1 MAKSSSWKKEFHFSL
16 WSRGLEPV
24 MVEEAWQ
31 PVSQSKKLDIFDH
44 TQEADG
50 ELEAR

>member
-1 MAKSSSWKKEFHFSL
+1 
-16 WSRGLEPV
+16 

-31 PVSQSKKLDIFDH
+31 PVSQSRKLEDHIFDH